1 MRCCTALGSRAV
13 VCVSS
18 QRARRVRAPRHA
30 CRAGSELF
38 TSGQPQQL
46 LQSGLTLIE
55 AGYVTLHAWPLAPL
69 LLPGQKRRA
78 DQAFMR
84 TFTTPAFFAS
94 ELVLLS
100 TLFACTAVRT
110 SVPGFAL
117 GAHALAH
124 MLYTVVSA
132 VAPAWALEQNQLR
145 VSEPRAGLPAAWDL
159 LLNLLNAADLSMH
172 CWYSA
177 VLVEASLTPSQ
188 PNGAALFAAGVL
200 ATSYTLA
207 VALPRDG
214 ETSPRIDDL
223 RGRVAVVTGAAGGI
237 GRPIC
242 LQLAARGAEVVA
254 LARDAAV
261 AEDVAQCIRAS
272 GGSATGI
279 ACKQSSLES
288 VQAAA
293 AHVASLHPSGVHILL
308 CNAAVARWRIGGEP
322 ELTADGHEV
331 HYGVNCLAH
340 QLLVAMLQPSLE
352 AGAAAAHVPS
362 RVVFV
367 GSDAAT
373 WPGAR
378 QALQAALTSD
388 ADAGMMMPWAPYAA
402 SKLACAALCQAFA
415 QRSTPSLLTCVSLHP
430 GIAPTGLQRHMGALG
445 SALNALMAAA
455 GCTVDRCA

>member
-1 MRCCTALGSRAV
+1 MRRCTLDSRAV
-13 VCVSS
+13 VSVVSIIAS
-18 QRARRVRAPRHA
+18 RRARRVRAPRHA

-94 ELVLLS
+94 ELVLFS

-110 SVPGFAL
+110 
-117 GAHALAH
+117 
-124 MLYTVVSA
+124 SA

-214 ETSPRIDDL
+214 ETSPCIDDL

-279 ACKQSSLES
+279 ACEQSSLES

-402 SKLACAALCQAFA
+402 SKLACAALCRAFA

-445 SALNALMAAA
+445 SALNALTAAA
-455 GCTVDRCA
+455 GYTVDRCA